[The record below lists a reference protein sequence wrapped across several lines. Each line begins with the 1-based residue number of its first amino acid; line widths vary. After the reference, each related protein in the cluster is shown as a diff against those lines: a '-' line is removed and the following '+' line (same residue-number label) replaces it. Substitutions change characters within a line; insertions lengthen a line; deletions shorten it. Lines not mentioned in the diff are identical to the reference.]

1 MSDTVENDSRL
12 SKREVEQELQK
23 LSEADW
29 TRAEIYADFLSRNL
43 AGYDGNDLLQ
53 MAIEKFLNMRRRWPR
68 GLEPLKALFGAMR
81 SISSNELKK
90 EANGPIDTFVVVST
104 TDESPDEG
112 QVQPYAAATTLET
125 PEDVLIGRQ
134 LIKQIEVELSDD
146 EEAGLLLMLW
156 IEGTRGAEAAAE
168 LGWDQKRLDATRKR
182 LLRRLAPH
190 DKARVKQ

>member
-1 MSDTVENDSRL
+1 MSDTVENESRL
-12 SKREVEQELQK
+12 SKREVEEELQK

-29 TRAEIYADFLSRNL
+29 TRAEIYAGFLSRSL
-43 AGYDGNDLLQ
+43 AGCDGNDLLQ

-90 EANGPIDTFVVVST
+90 ETKGPIDTFAVVST

-112 QVQPYAAATTLET
+112 QTRPYAVATTQET
-125 PEDVLIGRQ
+125 PEDVLIARQ
-134 LIKQIEVELSDD
+134 LVEQIEAELSDD
-146 EEAGLLLMLW
+146 EEAGLLFMLW
-156 IEGTRGAEAAAE
+156 IEGTRGAEAVAE
-168 LGWDQKRLDATRKR
+168 LGWDPKRFDAARKR

-190 DKARVKQ
+190 DRQG

>member
-1 MSDTVENDSRL
+1 MEQGIQSRGSKFDENYSLRWV
-12 SKREVEQELQK
+12 S
-23 LSEADW
+23 SAW
-29 TRAEIYADFLSRNL
+29 TSTIYADFLSRSL
-43 AGYDGNDLLQ
+43 AGCDGNDLLQ
-53 MAIEKFLNMRRRWPR
+53 MAMEKFLNMRRRWPR

-90 EANGPIDTFVVVST
+90 ETNGPIDTFAVVST

-112 QVQPYAAATTLET
+112 QQPYAVATTLET

-134 LIKQIEVELSDD
+134 LVEQIEAELSDD
-146 EEAGLLLMLW
+146 EEAGLLFMFW

-168 LGWDQKRLDATRKR
+168 LGWDQKRFDAARKR

-190 DKARVKQ
+190 DRQG

>member
-1 MSDTVENDSRL
+1 MSDTVENDRRL
-12 SKREVEQELQK
+12 SKREVEEELRK

-29 TRAEIYADFLSRNL
+29 TRAEIYADFLSRSL
-43 AGYDGNDLLQ
+43 AGCDGNDLLQ
-53 MAIEKFLNMRRRWPR
+53 MAMEKFLNMRRRWPR

-90 EANGPIDTFVVVST
+90 ETNGPIDTFAVVST

-112 QVQPYAAATTLET
+112 QVQPYAVATTLET

-134 LIKQIEVELSDD
+134 LVEQIEAELSDD
-146 EEAGLLLMLW
+146 EEAGLLFMFW

-168 LGWDQKRLDATRKR
+168 LGWDQKRFDAARKR

-190 DKARVKQ
+190 DRQG